1 MSCLFLDASRDRLSV
16 GIEVGSTWLAYNS
29 IDGRHDQVLLES
41 IRSLCE
47 ESGLSISELTQC
59 VVVNGPGSFTGLR
72 IAVSCIHALDLVH
85 PLQVLPIDQ
94 LSLLAAAS
102 DTDVDCALLDA
113 RMDEVYVGSDRQA
126 DGTFGCLEL
135 MPVSELDQTRSW
147 VCHSDETDRF
157 LIPAKSVS
165 PTLETLRHLAARV
178 DSSKWILGHQLT
190 PLYVRQTVS
199 WKPLSEQPS
208 KLYDH

>member
-1 MSCLFLDASRDRLSV
+1 MSRLFLDASRDRLSV
-16 GIEVGSTWLAYNS
+16 GIAVGSTWLAYNA
-29 IDGRHDQVLLES
+29 IEGRHDQVLLES

-47 ESGLSISELTQC
+47 ESGLPINELAEC

-102 DTDVDCALLDA
+102 DADVDCALLDA

-126 DGTFGCLEL
+126 DGTFACLEL
-135 MPVSELDQTRSW
+135 MPVSELDHQRPW
-147 VCHSDETDRF
+147 VCHAEECDRF
-157 LIPAKSVS
+157 SIPTKSVS
-165 PTLETLRHLAARV
+165 PTLETLKGLSLRL
-178 DSSKWILGHQLT
+178 DSSKWISGHQLT

-208 KLYDH
+208 KLYDY

>member
-1 MSCLFLDASRDRLSV
+1 MSRLFLDASRDRLSV
-16 GIEVGSTWLAYNS
+16 GIEVGSIWIARNA
-29 IDGRHDQVLLES
+29 IEGRHDQVLLES
-41 IRSLCE
+41 IRVLCE
-47 ESGLSISELTQC
+47 ESGQSIGQITEC

-113 RMDEVYVGSDRQA
+113 RMDEIYVGSDRQA
-126 DGTFGCLEL
+126 DGTFGCLKL
-135 MPVSELDQTRSW
+135 MPVSALDQMHSW
-147 VCHSDETDRF
+147 VCHSEEIDRF
-157 LIPAKSVS
+157 SIQTNSVF
-165 PTLETLRHLAARV
+165 PTLETLRCLAAGM
-178 DSSKWILGHQLT
+178 DSSKWIAGHQLT

>member
-1 MSCLFLDASRDRLSV
+1 MSRLFLDASRDRLSV
-16 GIEVGSTWLAYNS
+16 GIEAGSTWIARNA
-29 IDGRHDQVLLES
+29 IEGRHDQVLLES
-41 IRSLCE
+41 IRALCD
-47 ESGLSISELTQC
+47 ESGQAIDQITEC

-94 LSLLAAAS
+94 LSLLAVAS
-102 DTDVDCALLDA
+102 DTPVDRALLDA

-135 MPVSELDQTRSW
+135 VPVSELDQTRFY
-147 VCHSDETDRF
+147 VCHSEEVDRF
-157 LIPAKSVS
+157 SIQMNPVS
-165 PTLETLRHLAARV
+165 PTLETLQSLAAGM
-178 DSSKWILGHQLT
+178 DTSKWIAGHQLT

>member
-1 MSCLFLDASRDRLSV
+1 MSRLFLDASRDRLSV
-16 GIEVGSTWLAYNS
+16 GIEVGSIWIARNA
-29 IDGRHDQVLLES
+29 IEGRHDQVLLES
-41 IRSLCE
+41 IRVE
-47 ESGLSISELTQC
+47 C

-113 RMDEVYVGSDRQA
+113 RMDEIYVGSDRQA

-135 MPVSELDQTRSW
+135 MPVSALDQTHSW
-147 VCHSDETDRF
+147 VCHSEEIDRF
-157 LIPAKSVS
+157 SIQMNPVS
-165 PTLETLRHLAARV
+165 PTLETLRRLAAGM
-178 DSSKWILGHQLT
+178 DSSKWIAGHQLT

>member
-16 GIEVGSTWLAYNS
+16 GIEVGSTWLAYNA

-47 ESGLSISELTQC
+47 ESGQSISELTQC

-102 DTDVDCALLDA
+102 DTDVDHALLDA
-113 RMDEVYVGSDRQA
+113 RMDEVYVGSDRKA

-147 VCHSDETDRF
+147 VCHSDESDRF
-157 LIPAKSVS
+157 PIPAKTVS

>member
-47 ESGLSISELTQC
+47 ESGQSISELTQC

-102 DTDVDCALLDA
+102 DTDVDYALLDA

-135 MPVSELDQTRSW
+135 MPVSELDQTRLW
-147 VCHSDETDRF
+147 VCHSDESDRF
-157 LIPAKSVS
+157 PIPAKSVS
-165 PTLETLRHLAARV
+165 PTLETLRHLAAHV

>member
-16 GIEVGSTWLAYNS
+16 GIEVGSTWLAYNA

-102 DTDVDCALLDA
+102 DTDVDYALLDA

-147 VCHSDETDRF
+147 VCHSDESDRF
-157 LIPAKSVS
+157 PIPAKSVS
-165 PTLETLRHLAARV
+165 PTLETLRSLASRV
-178 DSSKWILGHQLT
+178 DSSKWISGHQLT

-208 KLYDH
+208 KLYDD

>member
-16 GIEVGSTWLAYNS
+16 GIEVGSTWLAYNAV
-29 IDGRHDQVLLES
+29 DGRHDQVLLES

-102 DTDVDCALLDA
+102 DADVDCALLDA

-126 DGTFGCLEL
+126 DGTFACLEL
-135 MPVSELDQTRSW
+135 MPVSELDHQRPW
-147 VCHSDETDRF
+147 VCHAEECDRF
-157 LIPAKSVS
+157 PIPTKSVS
-165 PTLETLRHLAARV
+165 PTLETLKGLSLRL
-178 DSSKWILGHQLT
+178 DSSKWISGHQLT

-208 KLYDH
+208 KLYDY

>member
-1 MSCLFLDASRDRLSV
+1 MSRLFLDASRDRLSV
-16 GIEVGSTWLAYNS
+16 GIAVGSTWLAYNA
-29 IDGRHDQVLLES
+29 IEGRHDQVLLES

-47 ESGLSISELTQC
+47 ESGLPINELAEC

-102 DTDVDCALLDA
+102 DADVDCALLDA

-126 DGTFGCLEL
+126 DGTFACLEL
-135 MPVSELDQTRSW
+135 MPVSELDHQRPW
-147 VCHSDETDRF
+147 VCHAEECDRF
-157 LIPAKSVS
+157 PIPTKSVS
-165 PTLETLRHLAARV
+165 PTLETLKGLSLRL
-178 DSSKWILGHQLT
+178 DSSKWISGHRLT

-208 KLYDH
+208 KLYDY

>member
-1 MSCLFLDASRDRLSV
+1 MSRLFLDASRDRLSV
-16 GIEVGSTWLAYNS
+16 GIEVGSTWLAYNA
-29 IDGRHDQVLLES
+29 IEGRHDQVLLES

-102 DTDVDCALLDA
+102 DADVDCALLDA

-126 DGTFGCLEL
+126 DGTFACLEL
-135 MPVSELDQTRSW
+135 MPVSELDHQRPW
-147 VCHSDETDRF
+147 VCHAEECDRF
-157 LIPAKSVS
+157 PIPTKSVS
-165 PTLETLRHLAARV
+165 PTLETLKGLSLRL
-178 DSSKWILGHQLT
+178 DSSKWISGHQLT

-208 KLYDH
+208 KLYDY

>member
-1 MSCLFLDASRDRLSV
+1 MSRLFLDASRDRLSV
-16 GIEVGSTWLAYNS
+16 GIAVGSTWLAYNA
-29 IDGRHDQVLLES
+29 IEGRHDQVLLES

-47 ESGLSISELTQC
+47 ESGLPINELAEC

-102 DTDVDCALLDA
+102 DADVDCALLDA

-126 DGTFGCLEL
+126 DGTFACLEL
-135 MPVSELDQTRSW
+135 MPVSELDHQRPW
-147 VCHSDETDRF
+147 VCHVEESDRF
-157 LIPAKSVS
+157 PIPTKSVS
-165 PTLETLRHLAARV
+165 PTLETLKGLSLRL
-178 DSSKWILGHQLT
+178 DSSKWISGHQLT

-208 KLYDH
+208 KLYDY

>member
-1 MSCLFLDASRDRLSV
+1 MSRLFLDASRDQLSV
-16 GIEVGSTWLAYNS
+16 GIEVGSTWLAYNA
-29 IDGRHDQVLLES
+29 IEGRHDQVLLES

-47 ESGLSISELTQC
+47 ESGLPINELAEC

-102 DTDVDCALLDA
+102 ETDVDCALLDA

-126 DGTFGCLEL
+126 DGTFACLEL

-147 VCHSDETDRF
+147 VCHSEESDRF
-157 LIPAKSVS
+157 PIPTKLVS
-165 PTLETLRHLAARV
+165 PTLETLKGLSLRLDA
-178 DSSKWILGHQLT
+178 SKWISGHQLT

>member
-1 MSCLFLDASRDRLSV
+1 MSRLFLDASRDRLSV
-16 GIEVGSTWLAYNS
+16 GIEVGSTWLAYNA
-29 IDGRHDQVLLES
+29 IEGRHDQVLLES

-102 DTDVDCALLDA
+102 DADVDCALLDA

-126 DGTFGCLEL
+126 DGTFACLEL
-135 MPVSELDQTRSW
+135 MPVSGLDQARSW
-147 VCHSDETDRF
+147 VSHAEESDRF
-157 LIPAKSVS
+157 PILTKPVS
-165 PTLETLRHLAARV
+165 PTLETLRGLSSRV
-178 DSSKWILGHQLT
+178 DPSKWISGHQLT

>member
-1 MSCLFLDASRDRLSV
+1 MSRLFLDASRDRLSV
-16 GIEVGSTWLAYNS
+16 GIAVGSTWLAYNA
-29 IDGRHDQVLLES
+29 IEGRHDQVLLES

-47 ESGLSISELTQC
+47 ESGLPINELAEC

-85 PLQVLPIDQ
+85 PLKVLPIDQ

-102 DTDVDCALLDA
+102 DADVDCALLDA

-126 DGTFGCLEL
+126 DGTFACLEL
-135 MPVSELDQTRSW
+135 MPVSELDHQRPW
-147 VCHSDETDRF
+147 VCHAEECDRF
-157 LIPAKSVS
+157 PIPTKSVS
-165 PTLETLRHLAARV
+165 PTLETLKGLSLRL
-178 DSSKWILGHQLT
+178 DSSKWISGHQLT

-208 KLYDH
+208 KLYDY

>member
-1 MSCLFLDASRDRLSV
+1 MSRLFLDASRDRLSV
-16 GIEVGSTWLAYNS
+16 GIAVGSTWLAYNA
-29 IDGRHDQVLLES
+29 IEGRHDQVLLES

-47 ESGLSISELTQC
+47 ESGLPINELAEC

-102 DTDVDCALLDA
+102 DADVDCALLDA

-126 DGTFGCLEL
+126 DGTFACLEL
-135 MPVSELDQTRSW
+135 MPVSELDHQRPW
-147 VCHSDETDRF
+147 VCHAEECDRF
-157 LIPAKSVS
+157 PIPTKSVS
-165 PTLETLRHLAARV
+165 PTLQTLKGLSLRL
-178 DSSKWILGHQLT
+178 DSSKWISGHQLT

-208 KLYDH
+208 KLYDY

>member
-1 MSCLFLDASRDRLSV
+1 MSRLFLDASRDRLSV
-16 GIEVGSTWLAYNS
+16 GIAVGSTWLAYNA
-29 IDGRHDQVLLES
+29 IEGRHDQVLLES

-47 ESGLSISELTQC
+47 ESGLPINELAEC

-102 DTDVDCALLDA
+102 DADVDCALLDA

-126 DGTFGCLEL
+126 DGTFACLEL
-135 MPVSELDQTRSW
+135 MPVSELDHQRPW
-147 VCHSDETDRF
+147 VCHAEECDRF
-157 LIPAKSVS
+157 PIPTKSVS
-165 PTLETLRHLAARV
+165 PTLGTLKGLSLRL
-178 DSSKWILGHQLT
+178 DSSKWISGHQLT

-208 KLYDH
+208 KLYDY

>member
-16 GIEVGSTWLAYNS
+16 GIEVGSTWLAYNAV
-29 IDGRHDQVLLES
+29 DGRHDQVLLES

-47 ESGLSISELTQC
+47 ESGQSISDLTQC

-94 LSLLAAAS
+94 LSLLAVAS
-102 DTDVDCALLDA
+102 DTDVDYALLDA

-135 MPVSELDQTRSW
+135 MPVSELDQTRLW
-147 VCHSDETDRF
+147 VCHSDESDRF
-157 LIPAKSVS
+157 PIPAKSVS
-165 PTLETLRHLAARV
+165 PTLETLRHLAAHV

>member
-1 MSCLFLDASRDRLSV
+1 MSRLFLDASRDRLSV
-16 GIEVGSTWLAYNS
+16 GIEVGSIWIARNA
-29 IDGRHDQVLLES
+29 IEGRHDQVLLES
-41 IRSLCE
+41 IRVLCE
-47 ESGLSISELTQC
+47 ESGQSIGQITEC

-113 RMDEVYVGSDRQA
+113 RMDEIYVGSDRQA
-126 DGTFGCLEL
+126 DGTFGCLKL
-135 MPVSELDQTRSW
+135 MPVSALDQMHSW
-147 VCHSDETDRF
+147 VCHSEEIDRF
-157 LIPAKSVS
+157 SIQTNPVF
-165 PTLETLRHLAARV
+165 PTLETLRCLAAGM
-178 DSSKWILGHQLT
+178 DSSKWIAGHQLT

>member
-1 MSCLFLDASRDRLSV
+1 MSRLFLDASRDRLSV
-16 GIEVGSTWLAYNS
+16 GIAVGSTWLAYNA
-29 IDGRHDQVLLES
+29 IEGRHDQVLLES

-47 ESGLSISELTQC
+47 ESGFPINELAEC

-102 DTDVDCALLDA
+102 DADVDCALLDA

-126 DGTFGCLEL
+126 DGTFACLEL
-135 MPVSELDQTRSW
+135 MPVSELDHQRPW
-147 VCHSDETDRF
+147 VCHAEECDRF
-157 LIPAKSVS
+157 PIPTKSVS
-165 PTLETLRHLAARV
+165 PTLETLKGLSLRL
-178 DSSKWILGHQLT
+178 DSSKWISGHQLT

-208 KLYDH
+208 KLYDY

>member
-1 MSCLFLDASRDRLSV
+1 MSRLFLDASRDRLSV
-16 GIEVGSTWLAYNS
+16 GIEVGSIWIARNA
-29 IDGRHDQVLLES
+29 IEGRHDQVLLES
-41 IRSLCE
+41 IRVLCE
-47 ESGLSISELTQC
+47 ESGQSIGQITEC

-102 DTDVDCALLDA
+102 DTDVDGALLDA
-113 RMDEVYVGSDRQA
+113 RMDEIYVGSDRQA
-126 DGTFGCLEL
+126 DGTFGCLKL
-135 MPVSELDQTRSW
+135 MPVSALDQMHSW
-147 VCHSDETDRF
+147 VCHSEEIDRF
-157 LIPAKSVS
+157 SIQTNPVF
-165 PTLETLRHLAARV
+165 PTLETLRCLAAGM
-178 DSSKWILGHQLT
+178 DSSKWIAGHQLT

>member
-1 MSCLFLDASRDRLSV
+1 MSRLFLDASRDRLSV
-16 GIEVGSTWLAYNS
+16 GIAVGSTWLAYNA
-29 IDGRHDQVLLES
+29 IEGRHDQVLLES

-47 ESGLSISELTQC
+47 ESGLPINELAEC

-102 DTDVDCALLDA
+102 DAEVDCTLLDA

-126 DGTFGCLEL
+126 DGTFACLEL
-135 MPVSELDQTRSW
+135 MPVSELDHQRPW
-147 VCHSDETDRF
+147 VCHAEECDRF
-157 LIPAKSVS
+157 PIPTKSVDFERS
-165 PTLETLRHLAARV
+165 VIALGFIKVDIGPSTDTSVCEANRLMETTL
-178 DSSKWILGHQLT
+178 
-190 PLYVRQTVS
+190 
-199 WKPLSEQPS
+199 
-208 KLYDH
+208 

>member
-1 MSCLFLDASRDRLSV
+1 MSRLFLDASRDRLSV
-16 GIEVGSTWLAYNS
+16 GIAVGSTWLAYNA
-29 IDGRHDQVLLES
+29 IEGRHDQVLLES

-47 ESGLSISELTQC
+47 ESGLPINELAEC

-102 DTDVDCALLDA
+102 DADVDCALLDA

-126 DGTFGCLEL
+126 DGTFACLEL
-135 MPVSELDQTRSW
+135 MPVSELDHQRPW
-147 VCHSDETDRF
+147 VCHAEECDRF
-157 LIPAKSVS
+157 PIPTKSVS
-165 PTLETLRHLAARV
+165 PTLETLKGLSLRL
-178 DSSKWILGHQLT
+178 DSSKWISGHQLT

-208 KLYDH
+208 KLYDY

>member
-1 MSCLFLDASRDRLSV
+1 MSRLFLDASRDRLSV
-16 GIEVGSTWLAYNS
+16 GIEVGSTWIAYNA
-29 IDGRHDQVLLES
+29 IDGRHDQMLLES
-41 IRSLCE
+41 IRSLCG
-47 ESGLSISELTQC
+47 ESGLSINKLAEC

-102 DTDVDCALLDA
+102 DTVVDCALLDA

-135 MPVSELDQTRSW
+135 MPVGELDQAHSW
-147 VCHSDETDRF
+147 VCHAEEYDRF
-157 LIPAKSVS
+157 AIETRAVS
-165 PTLETLRHLAARV
+165 PTLETLRSLSSRM
-178 DSSKWILGHQLT
+178 DPSKWIPGHQLT
-190 PLYVRQTVS
+190 PQYVRQTVS

>member
-1 MSCLFLDASRDRLSV
+1 MSRLFLDASRDRLSV
-16 GIEVGSTWLAYNS
+16 GIEVGSIWIARNA
-29 IDGRHDQVLLES
+29 IEGRHDQVLLES
-41 IRSLCE
+41 IRVLCE
-47 ESGLSISELTQC
+47 ESGQSIGQITEC

-113 RMDEVYVGSDRQA
+113 RMDEIYVGSDRQA
-126 DGTFGCLEL
+126 DGTFGCLKL
-135 MPVSELDQTRSW
+135 MPVSALDQMHSW
-147 VCHSDETDRF
+147 VCHSEEIDRF
-157 LIPAKSVS
+157 SIQTNPVF
-165 PTLETLRHLAARV
+165 PTLETLRCLAAGM
-178 DSSKWILGHQLT
+178 DSSKWIAGHQLS

>member
-16 GIEVGSTWLAYNS
+16 GIEVGSTWLAYNAV
-29 IDGRHDQVLLES
+29 DGRHDQVLLES

-47 ESGLSISELTQC
+47 ESGQSISDLTQC

-94 LSLLAAAS
+94 LSLLAVAS
-102 DTDVDCALLDA
+102 DTDVDYALLDA

-135 MPVSELDQTRSW
+135 MPVSELDQTRLW
-147 VCHSDETDRF
+147 VCHSDESDRF
-157 LIPAKSVS
+157 PIPAKSVS
-165 PTLETLRHLAARV
+165 PTLETLRHLAACV

>member
-1 MSCLFLDASRDRLSV
+1 MSRLFLDASRDRLSV
-16 GIEVGSTWLAYNS
+16 GIGVGSTWLAYNA
-29 IDGRHDQVLLES
+29 IEGRHDQVLLES

-47 ESGLSISELTQC
+47 ESGLPINELAEC

-102 DTDVDCALLDA
+102 DADVDCALLDA

-126 DGTFGCLEL
+126 DGTFACLEL
-135 MPVSELDQTRSW
+135 MPVSELDHQRPW
-147 VCHSDETDRF
+147 VCHAEECDRF
-157 LIPAKSVS
+157 PIPTKSVS
-165 PTLETLRHLAARV
+165 PTLETLKGLSLRL
-178 DSSKWILGHQLT
+178 DSSKWISGHQLT

-208 KLYDH
+208 KLYDY

>member
-1 MSCLFLDASRDRLSV
+1 MSRLFLDASRDRLSV
-16 GIEVGSTWLAYNS
+16 GIAVGSTWLAYNA
-29 IDGRHDQVLLES
+29 IEGRHDQVLLES

-47 ESGLSISELTQC
+47 ESGLPINELAEC

-102 DTDVDCALLDA
+102 DADVDCALLDA

-126 DGTFGCLEL
+126 DGTFACLEL
-135 MPVSELDQTRSW
+135 MPVSELDHQRPW
-147 VCHSDETDRF
+147 VCHAEECDRF
-157 LIPAKSVS
+157 PIPTKSVS
-165 PTLETLRHLAARV
+165 PTLETLKGLSLRL

>member
-1 MSCLFLDASRDRLSV
+1 MSRLFLDASRDRLSV
-16 GIEVGSTWLAYNS
+16 GIEVGSTWLAYNA
-29 IDGRHDQVLLES
+29 IEGRHDQVLLES

-47 ESGLSISELTQC
+47 ESGLPINELAEC

-102 DTDVDCALLDA
+102 DADVDCALLDA

-126 DGTFGCLEL
+126 DGTFACLEL
-135 MPVSELDQTRSW
+135 MPVSELDHQRPW
-147 VCHSDETDRF
+147 VCHAEECDRF
-157 LIPAKSVS
+157 PIPTKSVS
-165 PTLETLRHLAARV
+165 PTLETLKGLSLRL
-178 DSSKWILGHQLT
+178 DSSKWISGHQLT

-208 KLYDH
+208 KLYDY

>member
-1 MSCLFLDASRDRLSV
+1 MSRLFLDASRDRLSV
-16 GIEVGSTWLAYNS
+16 GIEVGSTWLAYNA
-29 IDGRHDQVLLES
+29 IEGRHDQVLLES

-72 IAVSCIHALDLVH
+72 ITVSCIHALDLVH
-85 PLQVLPIDQ
+85 PLLVLPIDQ

-102 DTDVDCALLDA
+102 ETDVDCALLDA

-126 DGTFGCLEL
+126 DGTFACLEL
-135 MPVSELDQTRSW
+135 MPVSELDHQRPW
-147 VCHSDETDRF
+147 VCHAEECDRF
-157 LIPAKSVS
+157 PIPTKSVS
-165 PTLETLRHLAARV
+165 PTLETLKGLSLRL
-178 DSSKWILGHQLT
+178 DSSKWISGHQLT

-208 KLYDH
+208 KLYDY

>member
-16 GIEVGSTWLAYNS
+16 GIAVGSTWLAYNA
-29 IDGRHDQVLLES
+29 IEGRHDQVLLES

-47 ESGLSISELTQC
+47 ESGLPINELAEC

-102 DTDVDCALLDA
+102 DADVDCALLDA

-126 DGTFGCLEL
+126 DGTFACLEL
-135 MPVSELDQTRSW
+135 MPVSELDHQRPW
-147 VCHSDETDRF
+147 VCHAEECDRF
-157 LIPAKSVS
+157 PIPTKSVS
-165 PTLETLRHLAARV
+165 PTLETLKGLSLRL
-178 DSSKWILGHQLT
+178 DSSKWISGHQLT

-208 KLYDH
+208 KLYDY